1 MNKKPNI
8 KKLRNMLVNFGML
21 DDAIHG
27 VLNGVQAMFDSLRN
41 DLDKK
46 FEKLDTEI
54 KFVHSDLKHQIDDL
68 KHDTPSMSDFNK
80 LKNRVDLHYPLS

>member
-8 KKLRNMLVNFGML
+8 KKLRNMPVNFGML

-27 VLNGVQAMFDSLRN
+27 VLNRVQAMFDSLRN

-54 KFVHSDLKHQIDDL
+54 KFVHSDLKH
-68 KHDTPSMSDFNK
+68 DTPSMSDFNK